1 MEYRKLADTDI
12 ELSLI
17 CLGTMTWGQQNSEKE
32 AHEQMDYAFENGIN
46 FFDTAELYPIPPMA
60 ETQGKTE
67 EYIGS
72 WFKKNSNR
80 EKIFLAS
87 KVAGRTNMEWFRDGK
102 HQLDKES
109 ISSALEDSLTRLKTD
124 YIDLYQLHWPDRPIS
139 LFGSGGPSY
148 KHYELKDTIPPKETL
163 EVLSGLVEQG
173 KIRYIGLSNETPWGL
188 SSFLKAS
195 EEFNLPK
202 IVSVQN
208 VYNLLSR
215 VYEIGLSEYYY
226 REKVGL
232 LAYSPLAQGYLT
244 GKYLDGARPKGARTT
259 LFERGQ
265 RYETQHAE
273 GIIKKYIQLA
283 QDFDLDPAVM
293 SLAFVNQQDFV
304 TSNIIGATTMEQLE
318 VAVKSYSVKLSEDL
332 IKKINSIHLECQN
345 PCP

>member
-17 CLGTMTWGQQNSEKE
+17 CLGTMTWGQQNSEEE
-32 AHEQMDYAFENGIN
+32 AHEQMDYAFDSGIN

-67 EYIGS
+67 EYIGT

-80 EKIFLAS
+80 EEIFLAS
-87 KVAGRTNMEWFRDGK
+87 KVAGRTNMEWFRKGK
-102 HQLDKES
+102 HKLNKES
-109 ISSALEDSLTRLKTD
+109 INSALEDSLGRLQTD

-139 LFGSGGPSY
+139 LFGSGGPGY
-148 KHYELKDTIPPKETL
+148 KHYEFKDAIPPKKTL
-163 EVLSGLVEQG
+163 EALAELVEQE

-215 VYEIGLSEYYY
+215 VYEIGLSEYYF
-226 REKVGL
+226 REKIGL

-265 RYETQHAE
+265 RYETKHAE
-273 GIIKKYIQLA
+273 EIIKKYIRLA
-283 QDFDLDPAVM
+283 QDFELDPAVM
-293 SLAFVNQQDFV
+293 SLAFVNQQEFV

-318 VAVKSYSVKLSEDL
+318 IAVNSYSVKLPEDL
-332 IKKINSIHLECQN
+332 VQKINSIHLECQN